1 MPVLGESCSLGEAPS
16 SAASASGLSNQIRH
30 PEHDLLTQV
39 ATTCFAA
46 AQRAT
51 QIVHVLQQALLLIS
65 LDINTALA
73 KATRLADKP
82 EHGSPLASAKSN
94 LPVIK
99 TFSLDELDVKEDED
113 QIVTAMVGQKIVR
126 DQQAATQEDA
136 PLLADLP
143 NPASTE
149 REDSRQDNVAS
160 QGNASLLPEET
171 PEAESLATELVPV
184 APSINITASSLTTSI
199 PESIPFPSADTP
211 SPRKPSWFGS
221 LSRAKGRAKADQLH
235 RRAVTSVERS
245 STNVTATDL
254 NAPLPITPA
263 AHPPATTPIDATVM
277 PLPLS
282 QPPTPIP
289 SPPQAVPRHPT
300 SKRSWF
306 SSPRPPT
313 PERTN
318 SVPSSIDEEVP
329 FLAVFPSLSSS
340 PTSIATPTIVT
351 SPSSDTASG
360 RPRLSS
366 LNPSTSRFAL
376 SIPLLGRPKVLS
388 EKTTN
393 MDSKPSKLLQF
404 LTVTLRLNISE
415 VSEPSPAPAEPNP
428 TSEPATVPTIVPR
441 IAIVMPDPSPV
452 LDPSSTT
459 AEEVNTASSPVPSTI
474 QPSSSWWSYVGWS
487 SSSPLTTPTP
497 AESAQ
502 SHNRDVSPTPTVR
515 GTTPA
520 SPADTNH
527 NTNTGSM
534 PADASVQALPD
545 SNDLTTT
552 PGPKSGDDGGSVFP
566 TSSSSW
572 YNPWTW
578 YPSTSTSTLTLAP
591 TPSTATETAT
601 PTPAEK
607 PDPETRRTL
616 TRDKEEEDTARVLAE
631 TLNLK
636 NSEPEPEPE
645 QRTLNP
651 VEATITMNRSGWASF
666 FSSKSLFVKSITAPP
681 DVERDENGME
691 VMDVPDDEPQQ
702 QLQNPIQAP
711 AQERGRDATVKDPAT
726 SAKKPGKREKTKE
739 KLSDKSSSLT
749 PSTSRSSSV
758 TPASNLKG
766 KAPPLIIADS
776 IKFTPASSSVR
787 SSSPAPSMKKPPSPS
802 PSPSVQSACTS
813 IAQKSKSQP
822 TSASN
827 PPNRPTRIPVPNLI
841 LPSWSDTFHT
851 LPRSQVSLPPRAG
864 SEGAFSKTMRFVS
877 GVLFAG
883 DENAQELSDTDREQ
897 EKQRRERA
905 ERFKYFGKELPR
917 AYDVANP
924 PPPPLSTSTSS
935 SRWGMGKG
943 KGKAK
948 EVGEVKEDVLRGC
961 KRVVVIGV
969 HGWFPGAVMRSVI
982 GEPTGTS
989 SKFVNMTVQ
998 ALEEFQEANGVKLE
1012 KITKV
1017 PLEGEGTIEG
1027 RVTLYANLKANQ
1039 DWMDDIHTADAVI
1052 IATHSQGSIVSTHLL
1067 DRLIQ
1072 DRHIQTLRPFKVEHR
1087 KAQRVCCLALCGIH
1101 LGPLRYLSSSSLLQ
1115 PYFQYFETAAARELF
1130 EFQNT
1135 ESEVS
1140 KNYVKALKRVVDHGT
1155 KMVYVASL
1163 NDQVVPIYS
1172 GLFAAAS
1179 HPLILRALY
1188 IDGDAYHSS
1197 DFLSNLLVLLIRI
1210 LNSGISDSGLT
1221 MHLSEA
1227 TAGSLSGVGHSTVYE
1242 EISTYT
1248 LAIKYLFLT
1257 DDGLED
1263 QHPELII
1270 EPFNAATEQNDY
1282 EIPWSLRDVIADER
1296 VIHFFSREIA
1306 ELRDAFRDWHPKT
1319 TILRD
1324 LKRKLQP
1331 IQRLPATFHC
1341 SSSSKL

>member
-1 MPVLGESCSLGEAPS
+1 
-16 SAASASGLSNQIRH
+16 
-30 PEHDLLTQV
+30 
-39 ATTCFAA
+39 
-46 AQRAT
+46 
-51 QIVHVLQQALLLIS
+51 
-65 LDINTALA
+65 
-73 KATRLADKP
+73 
-82 EHGSPLASAKSN
+82 
-94 LPVIK
+94 
-99 TFSLDELDVKEDED
+99 
-113 QIVTAMVGQKIVR
+113 
-126 DQQAATQEDA
+126 
-136 PLLADLP
+136 
-143 NPASTE
+143 
-149 REDSRQDNVAS
+149 
-160 QGNASLLPEET
+160 
-171 PEAESLATELVPV
+171 
-184 APSINITASSLTTSI
+184 
-199 PESIPFPSADTP
+199 
-211 SPRKPSWFGS
+211 
-221 LSRAKGRAKADQLH
+221 
-235 RRAVTSVERS
+235 
-245 STNVTATDL
+245 
-254 NAPLPITPA
+254 
-263 AHPPATTPIDATVM
+263 
-277 PLPLS
+277 
-282 QPPTPIP
+282 
-289 SPPQAVPRHPT
+289 
-300 SKRSWF
+300 
-306 SSPRPPT
+306 
-313 PERTN
+313 
-318 SVPSSIDEEVP
+318 
-329 FLAVFPSLSSS
+329 
-340 PTSIATPTIVT
+340 
-351 SPSSDTASG
+351 
-360 RPRLSS
+360 
-366 LNPSTSRFAL
+366 
-376 SIPLLGRPKVLS
+376 
-388 EKTTN
+388 
-393 MDSKPSKLLQF
+393 
-404 LTVTLRLNISE
+404 
-415 VSEPSPAPAEPNP
+415 
-428 TSEPATVPTIVPR
+428 
-441 IAIVMPDPSPV
+441 
-452 LDPSSTT
+452 
-459 AEEVNTASSPVPSTI
+459 
-474 QPSSSWWSYVGWS
+474 
-487 SSSPLTTPTP
+487 
-497 AESAQ
+497 
-502 SHNRDVSPTPTVR
+502 
-515 GTTPA
+515 
-520 SPADTNH
+520 
-527 NTNTGSM
+527 
-534 PADASVQALPD
+534 
-545 SNDLTTT
+545 
-552 PGPKSGDDGGSVFP
+552 
-566 TSSSSW
+566 
-572 YNPWTW
+572 
-578 YPSTSTSTLTLAP
+578 
-591 TPSTATETAT
+591 
-601 PTPAEK
+601 
-607 PDPETRRTL
+607 
-616 TRDKEEEDTARVLAE
+616 
-631 TLNLK
+631 
-636 NSEPEPEPE
+636 
-645 QRTLNP
+645 
-651 VEATITMNRSGWASF
+651 
-666 FSSKSLFVKSITAPP
+666 
-681 DVERDENGME
+681 
-691 VMDVPDDEPQQ
+691 
-702 QLQNPIQAP
+702 
-711 AQERGRDATVKDPAT
+711 
-726 SAKKPGKREKTKE
+726 
-739 KLSDKSSSLT
+739 SSSLT

-802 PSPSVQSACTS
+802 PSVQSASTS

-982 GEPTGTS
+982 GTS

-1027 RVTLYANLKANQ
+1027 RVTRLYANLKANQ

-1072 DRHIQTLRPFKVEHR
+1072 DRHIQTLRPFKVSHKSVVTKTLDAAESVFSSAETLPLPIPLPNMTHLDGSEHR

>member
-1 MPVLGESCSLGEAPS
+1 MSSSRRSSSSRSTSTLRSRKPPVWRTVTISKNS
-16 SAASASGLSNQIRH
+16 SASTGLSY
-30 PEHDLLTQV
+30 V
-39 ATTCFAA
+39 FAE
-46 AQRAT
+46 
-51 QIVHVLQQALLLIS
+51 
-65 LDINTALA
+65 
-73 KATRLADKP
+73 P

-393 MDSKPSKLLQF
+393 MDSKP
-404 LTVTLRLNISE
+404 I
-415 VSEPSPAPAEPNP
+415 SEPSPAPAEPNP

-1027 RVTLYANLKANQ
+1027 RVTRLYANLKANQ

-1072 DRHIQTLRPFKVEHR
+1072 DRHIQTLRPFKVSHKSVVTKTLDAAESVFSSAETLPLPIPLPNMTHLDGSEHR